1 MEFVRTPDDRFDNL
15 PDYPFAPHYLD
26 SIHGLRMH
34 YLDEGE
40 GTPFLCLHGEPSWS
54 YLYRKMIPGLRA
66 LGRVVAPDLLG
77 FGKSDKPVHREDYSY
92 AFHHDALV
100 HFIESLD
107 LRDITL
113 VCQDWGGLL
122 GLPIAAGMPDRFARL
137 VVMNTFLPTGE
148 EKPSEGFLAWRNFAE
163 KQTDMPI
170 GFVIQTATTT
180 DLAPEVMAA
189 YDAPF
194 PDASYKAGAHMFP
207 LLVPI
212 TPDHPTA
219 AAQKAARERL
229 AQWDKPALVLFSD
242 QDPVTGPAA
251 KHMRRL
257 IPTAQHEP
265 EFTVP
270 NGGHFLQEDQP
281 EVIVEQIAAFV
292 ERNPIA

>member
-1 MEFVRTPDDRFDNL
+1 MDFVRTPDDRFENL
-15 PDYPFAPHYLD
+15 PDYPYAPHYLD

-40 GTPFLCLHGEPSWS
+40 GAPFLCLHGEPSWS
-54 YLYRKMIPGLRA
+54 YLYRRMIPGLQA

-77 FGKSDKPVHREDYSY
+77 FGKSDKPVNREDYSY
-92 AFHHDALV
+92 SFHHDALV
-100 HFIESLD
+100 HFIEALD

-122 GLPIAAGMPDRFARL
+122 GLPIAAEMPERFARL
-137 VVMNTFLPTGE
+137 VIMNTFLPTGE
-148 EKPSEGFLAWRNFAE
+148 EKPSDGFLAWRNFAE
-163 KQTDMPI
+163 KQTDMPV
-170 GFVIQTATTT
+170 GFIIQSATTT
-180 DLAPEVMAA
+180 DLTPEVMAA

-219 AAQKAARERL
+219 AAQKEARERL
-229 AQWDKPALVLFSD
+229 AKWDKPALVMFSD
-242 QDPVTGPAA
+242 KDPVTGPAA

-257 IPTAQHEP
+257 IPTAQNEP

-292 ERNPIA
+292 ERNPID